1 MTFEG
6 VTVFILFHTIQKG
19 CLPSCLEGCCI
30 TCFFGR
36 LKRYLFSISK
46 CCLFCV
52 FFFFF
57 CGGRWG
63 EGLGVLPFYFPHNT
77 ALAFKSTPK
86 DLTQAPSARSC
97 RSGQLPF
104 SCPRK
109 VLTLS
114 GLLQRPLSLECYSS
128 VGQLLT
134 NLHSVGFSLN
144 VTPSERTSLTT
155 LAKV

>member
-52 FFFFF
+52 CFFFFF
-57 CGGRWG
+57 AGGGGGRVWG
-63 EGLGVLPFYFPHNT
+63 FCPFIFPIILPWLSNLPPRTLPKLHLPGAAGLVSFLLVAPEKFLPSQGCCRDPSPWN
-77 ALAFKSTPK
+77 AIPPLAN
-86 DLTQAPSARSC
+86 
-97 RSGQLPF
+97 
-104 SCPRK
+104 
-109 VLTLS
+109 
-114 GLLQRPLSLECYSS
+114 SS
-128 VGQLLT
+128 PICIQ
-134 NLHSVGFSLN
+134 
-144 VTPSERTSLTT
+144 
-155 LAKV
+155 